1 MMASGKA
8 DEMGV
13 GGILVA
19 RFGRIGGHHIVRQEA
34 MGRTGLERDEG
45 LVSVGPGCGITRAE
59 ADPEKTQF
67 DDGRGME
74 FLLRIKPRAHLFVI
88 GVGGPPASEQEI
100 DIKEPAHGESSRS
113 CLTRSG
119 VMGGAPAGAFS
130 R

>member
-19 RFGRIGGHHIVRQEA
+19 GFGRIGGHHIVRQKT
-34 MGRTGLERDEG
+34 MGWAGLEADEG
-45 LVSVGPGCGITRAE
+45 LVSVRPGCGIAWAE
-59 ADPEKTQF
+59 ADPEETQF
-67 DDGRGME
+67 DDGSGME
-74 FLLRIKPRAHLFVI
+74 FALRIKPRAHLLVV
-88 GVGGPPASEQEI
+88 GVGGPPTGEQEI
-100 DIKEPAHGESSRS
+100 DIDEPAHGESSRS